1 MKRVAIPF
9 LIAVVTIIVMF
20 LIFENL
26 ETYFTNLLQ
35 GSSKHILT
43 YSLVSFIVLASDI
56 ILPVP
61 SSIVMYTNG
70 YVLGMAGGSAISL
83 AALMVGSVVGYYL
96 GKYTSIGLKTS
107 DDEKANNILSRY
119 GSMAII
125 ISRGIPIIAESVCIV
140 CGYNKMNFKN
150 YFILNLVG
158 YIPLC
163 LMYAF
168 FGTWGYDKN
177 IFLISFAISFAVS
190 VLFWFA
196 GRKFL
201 YQLK

>member
-1 MKRVAIPF
+1 
-9 LIAVVTIIVMF
+9 MF

-107 DDEKANNILSRY
+107 D
-119 GSMAII
+119 
-125 ISRGIPIIAESVCIV
+125 
-140 CGYNKMNFKN
+140 
-150 YFILNLVG
+150 
-158 YIPLC
+158 
-163 LMYAF
+163 
-168 FGTWGYDKN
+168 
-177 IFLISFAISFAVS
+177 
-190 VLFWFA
+190 
-196 GRKFL
+196 
-201 YQLK
+201 